1 MLQYKTKITQVTA
14 AQHVIN
20 KITALLQMQLENGV
34 VTLEQLTKI
43 QNLAAN
49 KEQLKSLLKLL

>member
-1 MLQYKTKITQVTA
+1 
-14 AQHVIN
+14 
-20 KITALLQMQLENGV
+20 MQLENGV